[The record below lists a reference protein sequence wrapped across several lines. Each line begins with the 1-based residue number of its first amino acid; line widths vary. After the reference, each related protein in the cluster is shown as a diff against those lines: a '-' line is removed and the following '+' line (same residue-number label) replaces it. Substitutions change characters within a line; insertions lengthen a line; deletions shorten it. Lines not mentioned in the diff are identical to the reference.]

1 MSAEA
6 IADLVTALGE
16 LTTPDKNGNVTDNDR
31 AYRYTRLEDIDQVCR
46 PVLAERGWAW
56 TQDVTTGRG
65 TVIIRTTLIHTSG
78 ERVESSPLEMPCPRF
93 GPQDIGSVATYGR
106 RYQLAAMLGIPA
118 GTDNDATD
126 QQPRQ
131 ATDAQKNDIW
141 TLAGHIWPDLEDT
154 ARRDALAAEV
164 AGLCGGARLEQLRDT
179 QAVLVINHLTT
190 VVDTIPDTE
199 QTTTEDGDPT

>member
-1 MSAEA
+1 
-6 IADLVTALGE
+6 
-16 LTTPDKNGNVTDNDR
+16 
-31 AYRYTRLEDIDQVCR
+31 
-46 PVLAERGWAW
+46 
-56 TQDVTTGRG
+56 
-65 TVIIRTTLIHTSG
+65 
-78 ERVESSPLEMPCPRF
+78 MPCPRF

-126 QQPRQ
+126 QQPRR
-131 ATDAQKNDIW
+131 ATDQQRNEIW
-141 TLAGHIWPDLEDT
+141 ALAGRIWPDLDDAT
-154 ARRDALAAEV
+154 RIKALADEV
-164 AGLCGGARLEQLRDT
+164 KSLCGGATLEQLRDT